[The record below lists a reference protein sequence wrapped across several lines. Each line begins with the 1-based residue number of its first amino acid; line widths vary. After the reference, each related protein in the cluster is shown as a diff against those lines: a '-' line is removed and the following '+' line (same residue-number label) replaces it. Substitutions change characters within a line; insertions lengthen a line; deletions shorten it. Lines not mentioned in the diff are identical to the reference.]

1 VSHNHASS
9 TLAPPS
15 VEIEI
20 SLAAIIGEAVATAAL
35 VIAAGLDERKNG
47 GLTLQTKSRGGDL
60 IAALFNLHQK
70 CTGDFDFYTVAHEY
84 GKHALH
90 ARYIQAKAKLNGS
103 CPPLTTEMAAEM
115 VEWPLDALRAVIAAE
130 LN

>member
-1 VSHNHASS
+1 VHSNHASN

-20 SLAAIIGEAVATAAL
+20 SLAAVIGEAVATAAL
-35 VIAAGLDERKNG
+35 TIAAGLDERKNG

-60 IAALFNLHQK
+60 IAALFSLHQR
-70 CTGDFDFYTVAHEY
+70 CAGDFDFYTVAHEY
-84 GKHALH
+84 GKRALQ
-90 ARYIQAKAKLNGS
+90 ARYIQAKSKLNGS

-115 VEWPLDALRAVIAAE
+115 AEWPLDALRAVIAAE